1 MPFVTPEA
9 ERQVDLWDFEASLVG
24 LVRVQDSQPRLHR
37 ETLSK
42 NKNKTRK
49 IKTNKK
55 PLKKKSEL
63 FNGGRRE
70 EGCCSGAGATGVIWA
85 RDEGGFHRR
94 ELLYCDFFEFLGMVR
109 LAAATFSFETSGMV
123 Q

>member
-1 MPFVTPEA
+1 MVSSAVCHSEA
-9 ERQVDLWDFEASLVG
+9 EGQVDLWDFEASLVG

-55 PLKKKSEL
+55 P
-63 FNGGRRE
+63 
-70 EGCCSGAGATGVIWA
+70 
-85 RDEGGFHRR
+85 
-94 ELLYCDFFEFLGMVR
+94 
-109 LAAATFSFETSGMV
+109 
-123 Q
+123 